1 MTLVEHQIFKK
12 LSTGEII
19 MKSSLVGVIIVISTI
34 VVFLTVWSLSND
46 LLYGAISGIAVNFIA
61 MGISFK
67 IVKIFFI
74 KDQSKNSE
82 FL

>member
-1 MTLVEHQIFKK
+1 MTLVEHQKSKK

-19 MKSSLVGVIIVISTI
+19 MKSSLVGVIIAISTI

-46 LLYGAISGIAVNFIA
+46 LLYGAITGLIVNFIA
-61 MGISFK
+61 MGVSFK

-74 KDQSKNSE
+74 KDQSENSE

>member
-1 MTLVEHQIFKK
+1 MTLVEHQKSKK

-19 MKSSLVGVIIVISTI
+19 MKSSLVGVIIAIPT
-34 VVFLTVWSLSND
+34 VVAFLTVWSLSND
-46 LLYGAISGIAVNFIA
+46 LLYGAITGLVVNFIA
-61 MGISFK
+61 MGVSFK

-74 KDQSKNSE
+74 KDQSRDSE